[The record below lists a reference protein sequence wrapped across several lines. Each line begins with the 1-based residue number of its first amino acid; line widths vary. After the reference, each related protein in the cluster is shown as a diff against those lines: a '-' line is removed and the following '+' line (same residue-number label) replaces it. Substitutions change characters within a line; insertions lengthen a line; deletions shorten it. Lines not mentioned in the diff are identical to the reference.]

1 MTFLDC
7 KDKKIKSKKQ
17 VLRSKIWQGEIKPL
31 PLHSFFIDLRLTIL
45 GSQRR
50 AFFAPNLAKWM
61 MIQKKVRSCDCEPN
75 LY

>member
-17 VLRSKIWQGEIKPL
+17 VLRFKIWQGENKTVS
-31 PLHSFFIDLRLTIL
+31 LHSFFIDLRLTIL

-50 AFFAPNLAKWM
+50 AFFMPL
-61 MIQKKVRSCDCEPN
+61 I
-75 LY
+75 

>member
-17 VLRSKIWQGEIKPL
+17 VLRFKIWQGELKAL

-50 AFFAPNLAKWM
+50 AFFMPLIWQNG
-61 MIQKKVRSCDCEPN
+61 
-75 LY
+75 

>member
-17 VLRSKIWQGEIKPL
+17 ILRFKIWQGEIKAL
-31 PLHSFFIDLRLTIL
+31 PLHSFFIELDLRLTIL

-50 AFFAPNLAKWM
+50 AFFMPL
-61 MIQKKVRSCDCEPN
+61 I
-75 LY
+75 

>member
-17 VLRSKIWQGEIKPL
+17 ILRFKIWQGELKAL
-31 PLHSFFIDLRLTIL
+31 PLHSFFIVLDFRLTIV

-50 AFFAPNLAKWM
+50 AFFCP
-61 MIQKKVRSCDCEPN
+61 IKKGGT
-75 LY
+75 